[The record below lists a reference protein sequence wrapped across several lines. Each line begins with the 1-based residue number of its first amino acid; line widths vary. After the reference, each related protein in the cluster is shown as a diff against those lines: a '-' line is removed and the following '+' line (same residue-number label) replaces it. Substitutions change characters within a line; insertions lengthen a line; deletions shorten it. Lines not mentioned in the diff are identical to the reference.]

1 MMFTGSYHWSYVDP
15 SVWDRMSV
23 VTASTSKGEKSKK
36 FQSLDIN
43 NIYQVRLTAFKKT
56 DRLLL

>member
-1 MMFTGSYHWSYVDP
+1 MFQEVHWSYVD
-15 SVWDRMSV
+15 SSGWGRMSV

-43 NIYQVRLTAFKKT
+43 NIYQVIMPVRHFGASF
-56 DRLLL
+56 